1 MMKKERHKYKIVTL
15 TCDDL
20 IAFDMILSYDELQ
33 IVIRLFEKNNMLAS
47 SCYTPHLLIY
57 DYAGKDLSNYKPDD
71 SLCYDF
77 YDF

>member
-1 MMKKERHKYKIVTL
+1 MKNDRHKYKIITL

-33 IVIRLFEKNNMLAS
+33 LVIQLFEKNNMLAS
-47 SCYTPHLLIY
+47 NCYTPHLLIF
-57 DYAGKDLSNYKPDD
+57 DYNGKDLSNYEHNK